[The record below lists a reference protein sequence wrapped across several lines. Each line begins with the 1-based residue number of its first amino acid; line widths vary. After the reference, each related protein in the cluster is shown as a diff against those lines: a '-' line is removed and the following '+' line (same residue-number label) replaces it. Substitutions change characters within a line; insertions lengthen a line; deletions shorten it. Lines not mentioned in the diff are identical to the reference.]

1 MAYKP
6 IPLTTPEVQAILDNR
21 KTMTRR
27 VVKKKYSNTD
37 LEMKTDKYGTR
48 LIERQNDAPPP
59 EPVTFPDGR
68 KGTRWSLVAIRDVPS
83 PYQRG
88 DILWV
93 RETWQQ
99 LAPWTD
105 NGCGLDWDKMQYY
118 YAADGNPGIEM
129 TDDNGFPLESF
140 RWRPSIHMPKAAAR
154 IFLRVT
160 DVRAERV
167 QDITEENAL
176 KEGVPSEFPMDEAY
190 CPVCMGEGLVGAVH
204 PASLGFME
212 IDCPHCETAKQ
223 RFGNLWQRLNAKR
236 GYGWDANPWVWA
248 YTFERIATP
257 EGWPECV

>member
-6 IPLTTPEVQAILDNR
+6 ILFRTPMVKAILDNR

-105 NGCGLDWDKMQYY
+105 NGCELDWDKMQYY
-118 YAADGNPGIEM
+118 YAADGNQGIEM

-160 DVRAERV
+160 GVKAERL
-167 QDITEENAL
+167 QGITPEDAH
-176 KEGVPSEFPMDEAY
+176 KEGIAFRPFNGNFPHYRNWLIKDFRE
-190 CPVCMGEGLVGAVH
+190 
-204 PASLGFME
+204 
-212 IDCPHCETAKQ
+212 
-223 RFGNLWQRLNAKR
+223 LWDSINAKR
-236 GYGWDANPWVWA
+236 GYGWDANPWVWV
-248 YTFERIATP
+248 YTFERIAKP
-257 EGWPECV
+257 EGWPKCA

>member
-59 EPVTFPDGR
+59 EPITFPDGR

-105 NGCGLDWDKMQYY
+105 NGCELDWDKMQYY

-167 QDITEENAL
+167 QDIDNSDAIR
-176 KEGVPSEFPMDEAY
+176 EGAT
-190 CPVCMGEGLVGAVH
+190 GLVCTRCNSTPYDCTDCMNTGWIE
-204 PASLGFME
+204 PPILDFQE
-212 IDCPHCETAKQ
+212 IWDSTIKPKGREK
-223 RFGNLWQRLNAKR
+223 
-236 GYGWDANPWVWA
+236 YGWAANPWVWA
-248 YTFERIATP
+248 YTFERVDKP

>member
-37 LEMKTDKYGTR
+37 LVMKTDKYGTR

-68 KGTRWSLVAIRDVPS
+68 KGTRLHLVAIRDVPS

-160 DVRAERV
+160 DVRVERL
-167 QDITEENAL
+167 QDITQDDAML
-176 KEGVPSEFPMDEAY
+176 EGTWQTEYA
-190 CPVCMGEGLVGAVH
+190 CPFSLVGDKY
-204 PASLGFME
+204 P
-212 IDCPHCETAKQ
+212 TAKTKAIVA
-223 RFGNLWQRLNAKR
+223 FGNLWDSTIKPKGREK
-236 GYGWDANPWVWA
+236 YGWDANPWVWA
-248 YTFERIATP
+248 YTFERIAKP
-257 EGWPECV
+257 EGWPK

>member
-6 IPLTTPEVQAILDNR
+6 KPLTTPEVQAILDNR

-27 VVKKKYSNTD
+27 VIKPQPQWSGCDMRWNMPNCWWREGWNPMDSFPIKD
-37 LEMKTDKYGTR
+37 L
-48 LIERQNDAPPP
+48 
-59 EPVTFPDGR
+59 PVN
-68 KGTRWSLVAIRDVPS
+68 I
-83 PYQRG
+83 G

-118 YAADGNPGIEM
+118 YAADGNQGIEM

-167 QDITEENAL
+167 QEITEENAL

-248 YTFERIATP
+248 YTFERIAKP
-257 EGWPECV
+257 EGWPKCV

>member
-6 IPLTTPEVQAILDNR
+6 ILFSTPMVQSILGGS

-27 VVKKKYSNTD
+27 VVKKKYGNTD
-37 LEMKTDKYGTR
+37 LKMRTDKYGTR

-59 EPVTFPDGR
+59 EPITYPDGR
-68 KGTRWSLVAIRDVPS
+68 KGTRWHMVAIRDVPS

-99 LAPWTD
+99 LALWTD
-105 NGCGLDWDKMQYY
+105 NGCELDWDKMQYY

-129 TDDNGFPLESF
+129 TDDNGFPLERF

-167 QDITEENAL
+167 QDIDNSDAIR
-176 KEGVPSEFPMDEAY
+176 EGAT
-190 CPVCMGEGLVGAVH
+190 GLVCTHCNSTPYDCTDCMNTGWIE
-204 PASLGFME
+204 PPILDFQE
-212 IDCPHCETAKQ
+212 IWNSTIKPKDRDK
-223 RFGNLWQRLNAKR
+223 
-236 GYGWDANPWVWA
+236 YGWDANPWVWV
-248 YTFERIATP
+248 YTFERVDKP
-257 EGWPECV
+257 EGWPKCV